1 MDLKNKINSL
11 FSYFNNNLLL
21 KNFVFSFFTL
31 LILFFFILK
40 FLDIYTLHD
49 KYIKVPNFSQ
59 IHISKIDSIAS
70 SNDLRFVIIDS
81 VSDPN
86 RQKGIVIS
94 QDPIPNTNVKK
105 NRRVYLTVTESE
117 TRVVKFPDV
126 YDLTLRQALRK
137 IDNSGLLVGKLSYRA
152 DIATNKILD
161 FNVNGIKIKVGQ
173 DILKG
178 TIIDLVLGKGLSKE
192 DVLVPDLIG
201 LDRIAANIII
211 KLTSLNIGEEIYK
224 SSCSDSS
231 NAVIYKQLPTSDNNN
246 KLQLGSRIDLFYDCN
261 NN

>member
-11 FSYFNNNLLL
+11 FSYFDNNLLL

-94 QDPIPNTNVKK
+94 QDPISNTNVKK
-105 NRRVYLTVTESE
+105 KS
-117 TRVVKFPDV
+117 
-126 YDLTLRQALRK
+126 Q
-137 IDNSGLLVGKLSYRA
+137 GL
-152 DIATNKILD
+152 
-161 FNVNGIKIKVGQ
+161 FNC
-173 DILKG
+173 
-178 TIIDLVLGKGLSKE
+178 
-192 DVLVPDLIG
+192 
-201 LDRIAANIII
+201 
-211 KLTSLNIGEEIYK
+211 Y
-224 SSCSDSS
+224 
-231 NAVIYKQLPTSDNNN
+231 
-246 KLQLGSRIDLFYDCN
+246 
-261 NN
+261 